1 MGMVDDWVEKIGEWF
16 DTSIHDLLQKGIES
30 CFKGIHDVLTSTYT
44 NATSNDGLIA
54 IFISKHP
61 SDFSGTTTDGG
72 SIWDS
77 IKNLCDTAVVPIAG
91 YILTIILVTDL
102 INLCI
107 QGNNLKEFDDS
118 IFIKWIIKAVCGIL
132 LVSNTYKI
140 ASGIFS
146 FGTKACTDAISSI
159 TGSKISDFDLTKF
172 SKALEKFDNGE
183 MLIMLLISFI
193 IYLSIMA
200 LAVVIVLVLASRMI
214 EIFMYLGISPVPMA
228 TFMNSEWGQIG
239 KNWIRGAIALSFQG
253 VFIVI
258 ALSIFQTIF
267 SNVTT
272 AISAYDGEKMTGS
285 AGDIIISLL
294 MLCGYAGALIFTIL
308 RSGQISKSAF
318 NAS

>member
-16 DTSIHDLLQKGIES
+16 NTSIHDLLQKGIIS
-30 CFKGIHDVLTSTYT
+30 CFKGIHDVLTSTYSS
-44 NATSNDGLIA
+44 ATDENGLIA
-54 IFISKHP
+54 VFVSKHP
-61 SDFSGTTTDGG
+61 AEFSGTTATNS
-72 SIWDS
+72 SIWAS
-77 IKNLCDTAVVPIAG
+77 IKNLCDNAVVPIAG

-102 INLCI
+102 ITMCI

-118 IFIKWIIKAVCGIL
+118 IFVKWIIKAVCGIL

-146 FGTKACTDAISSI
+146 FGTKACTEAIKSI
-159 TGSKISDFDLTKF
+159 TGSKISEFDLNKF

-214 EIFMYLGISPVPMA
+214 EIFMYLGISPLPMA
-228 TFMNSEWGQIG
+228 TFMNSEWSQVG
-239 KNWIRGAIALSFQG
+239 KNWMRGAAALSFQG

-258 ALSIFQTIF
+258 ALSIFHTIF

-272 AISAYDGEKMTGS
+272 AIAAYDGEKLTGS

-294 MLCGYAGALIFTIL
+294 MLCGYAGALIFTVL